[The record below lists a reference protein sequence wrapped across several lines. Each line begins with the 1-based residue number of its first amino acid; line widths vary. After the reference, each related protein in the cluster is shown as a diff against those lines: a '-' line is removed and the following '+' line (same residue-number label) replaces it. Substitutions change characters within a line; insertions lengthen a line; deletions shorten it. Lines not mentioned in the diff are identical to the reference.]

1 MMEKSK
7 NERFLSALY
16 PLPQSVR
23 GVLAGLRPEVQK
35 SVQEIRLRAEKPLM
49 LTVGGAPMWV
59 NLQGGVSYMPQ
70 SPIII
75 TAKQLED
82 TFLNL
87 CNHSVYSHT
96 EEIKQGFIIM
106 HGGHRAGICGTSVPE
121 GIRDVSSINIRIAR
135 EITGCADSL
144 LGRMGDRGVLI
155 AGPPGSGKTTILRDA
170 VRQLSGVRR
179 QRVAVIDCRG
189 EIAAVR
195 LAVPQNDVG
204 ENTDVITGIG
214 KREGIEMAVRTMCP
228 QIVAFDEIG
237 SVAEVDEVIRSLHS
251 GVRVITTAH
260 VGREEELYRREVTAK
275 LIDSGVI
282 SCVALLSTAGGE
294 IKFIEV

>member
-1 MMEKSK
+1 VQEK
-7 NERFLSALY
+7 A
-16 PLPQSVR
+16 
-23 GVLAGLRPEVQK
+23 
-35 SVQEIRLRAEKPLM
+35 QEIRLRAEKPLM
-49 LTVGGAPMWV
+49 LTVCGAPMWV
-59 NLQGGVSYMPQ
+59 NAQGGVSYMPQ

-75 TAKQLED
+75 SATQLED

-106 HGGHRAGICGTSVPE
+106 RGGHRAGVCGTSVPE
-121 GIRDVSSINIRIAR
+121 GMREISSVNIRIAR
-135 EITGCADSL
+135 EVPGCADSL
-144 LGRMGDRGVLI
+144 LGHMGDRGVLI

-170 VRQLSGVRR
+170 VRQLSSMRR

-195 LAVPQNDVG
+195 LSVPQNDVG
-204 ENTDVITGIG
+204 ENTDVIMGTG
-214 KREGIEMAVRTMCP
+214 KREGIEMAVRTMYP
-228 QIVAFDEIG
+228 QVVAFDEIG

-260 VGREEELYRREVTAK
+260 VGKEEELYRREVTAK
-275 LIDSGVI
+275 LIKSGVI
-282 SCVALLSTAGGE
+282 SCVALLSSAGGK